1 MPTAERALMN
11 GIACGDGPPEVAVI
25 HGLATDDL
33 SRTRFAEPA
42 FGNDALA
49 VEDTVLL
56 DEQAEAA
63 IIAQGCAEAATG
75 EPHPARGF
83 EPPRGILLHAEARP
97 ESL

>member
-1 MPTAERALMN
+1 MN

-25 HGLATDDL
+25 HGLATDDV

-75 EPHPARGF
+75 EPHPAGDSSHHVASCSM
-83 EPPRGILLHAEARP
+83 PRRDQRVSER
-97 ESL
+97 